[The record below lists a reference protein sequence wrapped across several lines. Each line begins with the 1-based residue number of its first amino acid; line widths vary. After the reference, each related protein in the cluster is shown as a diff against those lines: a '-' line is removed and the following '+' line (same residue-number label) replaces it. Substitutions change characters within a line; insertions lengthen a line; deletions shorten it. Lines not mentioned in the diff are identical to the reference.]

1 MHQQLFPITL
11 AIALLLVGCQQR
23 TDDYLAV
30 ASISESGFARD
41 GGTMRKADGREA
53 RLWGYVDHGNLY
65 GDEGVRKIL
74 GEWWSGAGPSAA
86 VWRFNLKA
94 KADDQTGHSFAVLI
108 PNDAGRDA
116 LLRLFLADAQAGRPT
131 KIFVKG
137 RLFAFNAPTQGGV
150 LTGLSMELQSSQD
163 IKLGHP

>member
-1 MHQQLFPITL
+1 MGPISAFAKNPGALEQLFSITL
-11 AIALLLVGCQQR
+11 AFTLLLVGCHNG

-41 GGTMRKADGREA
+41 GGTMRKTDGEEA
-53 RLWGYVDHGNLY
+53 RLWGYVDHGNMS

-74 GEWWSGAGPSAA
+74 GEWWSGAGASTA

-94 KADDQTGHSFAVLI
+94 KPDDQTGHSFAVLV
-108 PNDAGRDA
+108 PNDGGRDD
-116 LLRLFLADAQAGRPT
+116 LLKLFLADAQAGRPT

-137 RLFAFNAPTQGGV
+137 RLFAYNSPT
-150 LTGLSMELQSSQD
+150 
-163 IKLGHP
+163 